1 MTGLTTVAVAIAGIA
16 GPGRPALAQDD
27 MADVKIGTVEVAPGI
42 HMLTG
47 RGGNIGVSTGSDG
60 VALIDDQYAP
70 LSERILAAVGKLQQ
84 GPVRFVVNTHGHGDH
99 TGGNEPLG
107 RSGALI
113 VAHDAV
119 RRRMSVDQFMK
130 AFDRQVP
137 AAPPAALPVVTFG
150 IDTTLHWNGESIHAI
165 HVPRAHTDGDAI
177 VHFEK
182 ANVLHL
188 GDVYFAGRYP
198 FIDLDSGGS
207 LVGMIQAVDLALGIA
222 NPKTRI
228 IPGHGPL
235 SDRAGLVAY
244 RDVLTHARER
254 ISDAI
259 EAGKS
264 LEQVLAEKPL
274 AEFDAEWGSGFITPD
289 GFLKIVYTSLSG
301 PGS

>member
-1 MTGLTTVAVAIAGIA
+1 
-16 GPGRPALAQDD
+16 
-27 MADVKIGTVEVAPGI
+27 
-42 HMLTG
+42 
-47 RGGNIGVSTGSDG
+47 
-60 VALIDDQYAP
+60 
-70 LSERILAAVGKLQQ
+70 
-84 GPVRFVVNTHGHGDH
+84 
-99 TGGNEPLG
+99 
-107 RSGALI
+107 
-113 VAHDAV
+113 
-119 RRRMSVDQFMK
+119 
-130 AFDRQVP
+130 
-137 AAPPAALPVVTFG
+137 
-150 IDTTLHWNGESIHAI
+150 
-165 HVPRAHTDGDAI
+165 
-177 VHFEK
+177 
-182 ANVLHL
+182 
-188 GDVYFAGRYP
+188 
-198 FIDLDSGGS
+198 
-207 LVGMIQAVDLALGIA
+207 MIQAVDLALGIA